1 MVKRAQRNTP
11 KPVGRAKSEHV
22 VARPTQGGGA
32 TASDATRA
40 PAATTS
46 SDGFQ
51 RGGAKPELPSRATR
65 RPGGP
70 ASVVAVRQREVALV
84 TGRKALVLNS
94 GSSSIKFQVRQEGG
108 KALITG
114 KVERIGEDESKLTL
128 KVGGASFDVARP
140 IKDHEEG
147 LRLVVEALTDPNRGA
162 MKLEELSAVGH
173 RVVHGGPRFKEP
185 VRIDADVEAAIA
197 EFAKLAPLHNPP
209 ALAGINA
216 VHKVLG
222 DVPQIAVFDTAFH
235 STLPEEAS
243 SYALPKEWREEG
255 VRRYGFHGISVE
267 NATLR
272 ASKLLGRPP
281 EQTNLIVCHL
291 GNGASITA
299 VEHGKSRDTSMG
311 MTPLAGI
318 TMGTRPGDVD
328 VGVVFHLLKQ
338 GHTLEQIEK
347 DLNNGS
353 GLLGLS
359 DGLSND
365 VRELL
370 AAEAKGDPH
379 AKLALEK
386 YTEDIT
392 EQIGAFL
399 AKLRGDVHAIVF
411 TGGVGENSGVIR
423 ERIVAHLNAFGF
435 SLDKRKNGGEG
446 SLGVDEANLS
456 PGRAAKKVLV
466 IRADEEGAIGEAA
479 FRLTREEDRAQP
491 R

>member
-1 MVKRAQRNTP
+1 MVRRAQRDTH
-11 KPVGRAKSEHV
+11 KQIRHKTSGQLDVGRTSGV
-22 VARPTQGGGA
+22 QGKREQPKGEVKHA
-32 TASDATRA
+32 LASDAYLTA
-40 PAATTS
+40 QGKA
-46 SDGFQ
+46 
-51 RGGAKPELPSRATR
+51 ELPSNATMGR
-65 RPGGP
+65 GGP
-70 ASVVAVRQREVALV
+70 SSIVAVRQREVARV

-108 KALITG
+108 KTLISG

-128 KVGGASFDVARP
+128 KVGGTSFEIARP
-140 IKDHEEG
+140 IKNHEEG
-147 LRLVVEALTDPNRGA
+147 LRLLVEALTDPSRGA
-162 MKLEELSAVGH
+162 MKLEDISAVGH

-185 VRIDADVEAAIA
+185 VRIDADVEQAIA
-197 EFAKLAPLHNPP
+197 DYAKLAPLHNPP
-209 ALAGINA
+209 ALAGISA

-222 DVPQIAVFDTAFH
+222 DLPQIAVFDTAFH
-235 STLPEEAS
+235 ATLPEEAS

-267 NATLR
+267 NATAR
-272 ASKLLGRPP
+272 AAKMLGRPL
-281 EQTNLIVCHL
+281 EATNLIVCHL

-328 VGVVFHLLKQ
+328 VGVIFHLLKQ
-338 GHTLEQIEK
+338 GHTIEQIEK
-347 DLNNGS
+347 DLNNRS

-370 AAEAKGDPH
+370 AAEATGDPH

-411 TGGVGENSGVIR
+411 TGGVGENSGVLR
-423 ERIVAHLNAFGF
+423 ERIVSHLNAFGF
-435 SLDKRKNGGEG
+435 SLDKKKNGGEG
-446 SLGVDEANLS
+446 SLGVDEANIS

-479 FRLTREEDRAQP
+479 FKLTRE
-491 R
+491 

>member
-1 MVKRAQRNTP
+1 MVKRAQRDTH
-11 KPVGRAKSEHV
+11 KPVCHRSTAQV
-22 VARPTQGGGA
+22 VAGRSLDVRATSVEPKAEQKVAQAGDAYQGTNSKA
-32 TASDATRA
+32 
-40 PAATTS
+40 
-46 SDGFQ
+46 
-51 RGGAKPELPSRATR
+51 ELPSGATH
-65 RPGGP
+65 GLAGP
-70 ASVVAVRQREVALV
+70 SSIVAVRQREVAIV

-108 KALITG
+108 KALLSG
-114 KVERIGEDESKLTL
+114 KVERIGEQESKLTL
-128 KVGGASFDVARP
+128 KVGGKSFELAQP

-147 LRLVVEALTDPNRGA
+147 LRLIVAALTDPSRGA

-185 VRIDADVEAAIA
+185 VRIDGDVEAAIA
-197 EFAKLAPLHNPP
+197 EYAKLAPLHNPP
-209 ALAGINA
+209 ALAGITA

-222 DVPQIAVFDTAFH
+222 DLPQIAVFDTAFH

-243 SYALPKEWREEG
+243 SYALPKEWREDG
-255 VRRYGFHGISVE
+255 VRRYGFHGISVQ

-272 ASKLLGRPP
+272 AAKLLGRPV

-299 VEHGKSRDTSMG
+299 VQGGKSRDTSMG
-311 MTPLAGI
+311 MTPLAGV

-328 VGVVFHLLKQ
+328 VGVVFHMLKQ
-338 GHTLEQIEK
+338 GLTIEQIEK
-347 DLNNGS
+347 DLNNRS

-370 AAEAKGDPH
+370 AAETAGNAH

-411 TGGVGENSGVIR
+411 TGGVGENSGVLR
-423 ERIVAHLNAFGF
+423 ERIVSHLNAFGF
-435 SLDKRKNGGEG
+435 SLDKKKNGGEG
-446 SLGVDEANLS
+446 SLGVDEANIS

-479 FRLTREEDRAQP
+479 FRLTREQQAAQP

>member
-1 MVKRAQRNTP
+1 MVKRAQRDAH
-11 KPVGRAKSEHV
+11 KPIRHRSATQLEVGRSHGVHKKAVEPKRE
-22 VARPTQGGGA
+22 PTA
-32 TASDATRA
+32 THPGDGYQ
-40 PAATTS
+40 TS
-46 SDGFQ
+46 
-51 RGGAKPELPSRATR
+51 RAKPELPSGATQGL
-65 RPGGP
+65 GGP
-70 ASVVAVRQREVALV
+70 SSIVAVRQREVALV

-108 KALITG
+108 RALITG
-114 KVERIGEDESKLTL
+114 KVERIGEEESKLTL
-128 KVGGASFDVARP
+128 KVGGKSFELAQP

-147 LRLVVEALTDPNRGA
+147 LRLLVLALTDPNRGGL
-162 MKLEELSAVGH
+162 KLEDISAVGH

-185 VRIDADVEAAIA
+185 VRIDGDVEAAIA
-197 EFAKLAPLHNPP
+197 EYAKLAPLHNPP

-222 DVPQIAVFDTAFH
+222 ELPQIAVFDTAFH
-235 STLPEEAS
+235 TTLPEEAS
-243 SYALPKEWREEG
+243 SYALPKEWREDG

-272 ASKLLGRPP
+272 AAQLLGRPV
-281 EQTNLIVCHL
+281 EDTNLIVCHL

-299 VEHGKSRDTSMG
+299 VQHGKSRDTSMG
-311 MTPLAGI
+311 MTPLAGV

-328 VGVVFHLLKQ
+328 VGVVFHMLKQ
-338 GHTLEQIEK
+338 GMSIEQIEQ
-347 DLNNGS
+347 DLNNRS

-370 AAEAKGDPH
+370 AAETAGNAH

-411 TGGVGENSGVIR
+411 TGGVGENSGVLR
-423 ERIVAHLNAFGF
+423 DRIVSHLNAFGF
-435 SLDKRKNGGEG
+435 SLDKKKNGGEG
-446 SLGVDEANLS
+446 SLGVEEASIS
-456 PGRAAKKVLV
+456 PARSAKKVLV

-479 FRLTREEDRAQP
+479 FRLTRQDETAKP